1 MEDDNKIARIGFF
14 TLHIS
19 YSLHFQHTKHTMF
32 KILTLTNNY
41 GHNRTTLY
49 VIFIQFYN
57 LKNTKIFG
65 FSILKFHK
73 HYFVLASFLT
83 HKNIPLKKLTLKNY
97 ITAKSYPKIRY
108 FHRVLQPH
116 KYNDDWFFYLKISQA
131 LDFCSLKFIILEN
144 CDTHF
149 YHTKYMQTN

>member
-32 KILTLTNNY
+32 KILTSTNNY

-65 FSILKFHK
+65 FSILKFRK

-83 HKNIPLKKLTLKNY
+83 HKNIPFKKLTLLK
-97 ITAKSYPKIRY
+97 IISRQSRIPKYVIFIEFY
-108 FHRVLQPH
+108 NLTNTTMIGFCTLKFH
-116 KYNDDWFFYLKISQA
+116 KYWISVA
-131 LDFCSLKFIILEN
+131 
-144 CDTHF
+144 
-149 YHTKYMQTN
+149 

>member
-1 MEDDNKIARIGFF
+1 MEDDNKIARIGFI

-57 LKNTKIFG
+57 LKNTKIFV
-65 FSILKFHK
+65 FSILKFRK
-73 HYFVLASFLT
+73 HYFVLASLLT
-83 HKNIPLKKLTLKNY
+83 HKNIPFKN
-97 ITAKSYPKIRY
+97 
-108 FHRVLQPH
+108 
-116 KYNDDWFFYLKISQA
+116 
-131 LDFCSLKFIILEN
+131 
-144 CDTHF
+144 
-149 YHTKYMQTN
+149 

>member
-32 KILTLTNNY
+32 KVLTSTNNY

-83 HKNIPLKKLTLKNY
+83 HKNIPFKKLTL
-97 ITAKSYPKIRY
+97 
-108 FHRVLQPH
+108 
-116 KYNDDWFFYLKISQA
+116 LKIISRQSRIPKYVIFIEFYN
-131 LDFCSLKFIILEN
+131 LTNTTMIGFSTLKFHKHWISVA
-144 CDTHF
+144 
-149 YHTKYMQTN
+149 